1 LKRPRQSQRTRSIS
15 NENAANQQ
23 NRPLYPP
30 AHSGLVAGS
39 SPAGPT
45 SLRVSRVK
53 AAAPEPSWRRRAV
66 SASYGSAS
74 QGNQMLTES
83 IFGSPLQKRHPS
95 SLIAIP
101 QRLANQR
108 STFGLTTASLSQ
120 WCIRRS
126 YRLKRTDCTACLFHR
141 TAHQRSSMLQRPLP
155 QCSQRLSARNELD
168 GTRSSS
174 LPI

>member
-1 LKRPRQSQRTRSIS
+1 MTAPKHNEHARSPTKTQQINRTD
-15 NENAANQQ
+15 
-23 NRPLYPP
+23 LYPP
-30 AHSGLVAGS
+30 AHNGLVAGS

-126 YRLKRTDCTACLFHR
+126 YRLKRTDCTACLLHR

-155 QCSQRLSARNELD
+155 HSQRLSARNELD